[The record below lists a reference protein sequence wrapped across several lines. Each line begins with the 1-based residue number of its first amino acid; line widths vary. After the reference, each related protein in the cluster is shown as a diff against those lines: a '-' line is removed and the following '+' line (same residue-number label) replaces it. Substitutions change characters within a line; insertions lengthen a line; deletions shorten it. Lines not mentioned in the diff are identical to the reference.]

1 MVIERTE
8 NELVFKMPYSSN
20 IDELQD
26 LEDLFQYFQ
35 ITQKSKAT
43 QEDVDNLVEEIK
55 KGRWNRTKKMIENEN
70 SY

>member
-8 NELVFKMPYSSN
+8 NELIFRMPYGSN

-26 LEDLFQYFQ
+26 MEDLFQYFQ

-43 QEDVDNLVEEIK
+43 QEDVDNLVKENK
-55 KGRWNRTKKMIENEN
+55 KGRWNRTKELI
-70 SY
+70 